1 MPKPTK
7 GKRLGGS
14 SSHEDQIISNLI
26 SALIQ
31 HEKIE
36 TTVTK
41 AKTVKPYAE
50 KVITKAKKGSL
61 HDRRQVLK
69 MIQDK
74 SVVAKLFEE
83 IGPKYEDRDGGYT
96 RITRTRHRQD
106 ADIVMM
112 LYRDDY
118 YNPGTDVPGVAEVN
132 IVKNR
137 SGMTGKVELFFSKEF
152 TQFSNYSRQEQQ

>member
-26 SALIQ
+26 SALIE

-50 KVITKAKKGSL
+50 KVITKAKSGTL

-69 MIQDK
+69 MIQNK
-74 SVVAKLFEE
+74 SVVAKLFDE
-83 IGPKYEDRDGGYT
+83 IGPKYEDRNGGYT
-96 RITRTRHRQD
+96 RIIKAGFRYGDNAPMAIIEFVDRDVD
-106 ADIVMM
+106 ARRIDKPKK
-112 LYRDDY
+112 DP
-118 YNPGTDVPGVAEVN
+118 NKETPKAEEKKQV
-132 IVKNR
+132 
-137 SGMTGKVELFFSKEF
+137 TA
-152 TQFSNYSRQEQQ
+152 

>member
-26 SALIQ
+26 SALIEY
-31 HEKIE
+31 EKIE

-50 KVITKAKKGSL
+50 KVITKAKSGTL

-69 MIQDK
+69 MIQNK
-74 SVVAKLFEE
+74 SVVAKLFDE
-83 IGPKYEDRDGGYT
+83 IGPKYEDRNGGYT
-96 RITRTRHRQD
+96 RITRTTYRQGD
-106 ADIVMM
+106 
-112 LYRDDY
+112 
-118 YNPGTDVPGVAEVN
+118 GTERAVL
-132 IVKNR
+132 
-137 SGMTGKVELFFSKEF
+137 ELV
-152 TQFSNYSRQEQQ
+152 

>member
-14 SSHEDQIISNLI
+14 ASHEDQIISNLI
-26 SALIQ
+26 SALIE

-69 MIQDK
+69 MIQNK
-74 SVVAKLFEE
+74 AIVAKLFEE
-83 IGPKYEDRDGGYT
+83 IGPKYEDRNGGYT
-96 RITRTRHRQD
+96 RIRQSD
-106 ADIVMM
+106 F
-112 LYRDDY
+112 
-118 YNPGTDVPGVAEVN
+118 P
-132 IVKNR
+132 
-137 SGMTGKVELFFSKEF
+137 S
-152 TQFSNYSRQEQQ
+152 

>member
-14 SSHEDQIISNLI
+14 ASHEDQIISNLI
-26 SALIQ
+26 SALIE

-69 MIQDK
+69 MIQNK
-74 SVVAKLFEE
+74 AIVAKLFEE
-83 IGPKYEDRDGGYT
+83 IGPKYEDRNGGYT
-96 RITRTRHRQD
+96 RIIKAGFRYGD
-106 ADIVMM
+106 NAPMAVIEFVD
-112 LYRDDY
+112 RDVEAKRVDK
-118 YNPGTDVPGVAEVN
+118 PKKVVTKETPKAEE
-132 IVKNR
+132 KNQA
-137 SGMTGKVELFFSKEF
+137 TA
-152 TQFSNYSRQEQQ
+152 

>member
-26 SALIQ
+26 SALIE

-41 AKTVKPYAE
+41 AKT
-50 KVITKAKKGSL
+50 TKAKSGTL

-69 MIQDK
+69 MIQNK
-74 SVVAKLFEE
+74 SVVAKLFDE
-83 IGPKYEDRDGGYT
+83 IGPKYEDRNGGYT
-96 RITRTRHRQD
+96 RITRTTYRQGD
-106 ADIVMM
+106 
-112 LYRDDY
+112 
-118 YNPGTDVPGVAEVN
+118 GT
-132 IVKNR
+132 
-137 SGMTGKVELFFSKEF
+137 ELAVLELV
-152 TQFSNYSRQEQQ
+152 

>member
-26 SALIQ
+26 SALIE

-50 KVITKAKKGSL
+50 KVITKKS
-61 HDRRQVLK
+61 
-69 MIQDK
+69 INDK
-74 SVVAKLFEE
+74 NLFLFDSDLDQMLRCKL
-83 IGPKYEDRDGGYT
+83 I
-96 RITRTRHRQD
+96 
-106 ADIVMM
+106 
-112 LYRDDY
+112 
-118 YNPGTDVPGVAEVN
+118 
-132 IVKNR
+132 
-137 SGMTGKVELFFSKEF
+137 
-152 TQFSNYSRQEQQ
+152 YS

>member
-74 SVVAKLFEE
+74 SIVAKLFEE

-96 RITRTRHRQD
+96 RIIKAGFRAGD
-106 ADIVMM
+106 KADMAFI
-112 LYRDDY
+112 
-118 YNPGTDVPGVAEVN
+118 
-132 IVKNR
+132 
-137 SGMTGKVELFFSKEF
+137 ELVDRKIEEDTVSEPELKEEE
-152 TQFSNYSRQEQQ
+152 SAA

>member
-14 SSHEDQIISNLI
+14 SSHEDQITSNLI
-26 SALIQ
+26 SALIE

-50 KVITKAKKGSL
+50 KVITKAKSGTL

-69 MIQDK
+69 MIQNK
-74 SVVAKLFEE
+74 SVVAKLFDE
-83 IGPKYEDRDGGYT
+83 IGPKYEDRNGGYT
-96 RITRTRHRQD
+96 RITRTTYRQGD
-106 ADIVMM
+106 
-112 LYRDDY
+112 
-118 YNPGTDVPGVAEVN
+118 GT
-132 IVKNR
+132 
-137 SGMTGKVELFFSKEF
+137 ELAVLELV
-152 TQFSNYSRQEQQ
+152 

>member
-26 SALIQ
+26 KSLIE

-36 TTVTK
+36 TTITK
-41 AKTVKPYAE
+41 AKIVKPYAE
-50 KVITKAKKGSL
+50 KVITKAKKGTL

-74 SVVAKLFEE
+74 GAVAKLFDE
-83 IGPKYEDRDGGYT
+83 IGPKYSDRNGGYT
-96 RITRTRHRQD
+96 RITRTS
-106 ADIVMM
+106 
-112 LYRDDY
+112 YRRGDK
-118 YNPGTDVPGVAEVN
+118 T
-132 IVKNR
+132 
-137 SGMTGKVELFFSKEF
+137 ELAVIELV
-152 TQFSNYSRQEQQ
+152 